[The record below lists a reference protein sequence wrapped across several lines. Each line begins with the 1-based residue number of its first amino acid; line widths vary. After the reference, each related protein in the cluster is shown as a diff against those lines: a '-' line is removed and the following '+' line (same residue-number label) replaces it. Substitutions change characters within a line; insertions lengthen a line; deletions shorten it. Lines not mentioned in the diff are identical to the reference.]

1 MGDRDGDEGPPPG
14 SVVPAVMT
22 TPGARK
28 LAVKGPLISTDLSLH
43 TERSNVLVT
52 YQGSP
57 GTVIEAMV
65 LKAFQ
70 NCIAVPHKR
79 SEGAL
84 EAVESSLADKAVLT
98 IENSSIGSFHQS
110 YDLLL
115 SHNLQIVQE
124 VQMDVELCLL
134 ALPGVQ
140 KDDLQTIFSHPQVL
154 LKTEHS
160 DVFVAHD
167 LAQCEYSLSNLGV
180 SKKNV
185 DHGAAGAEIISKQ
198 NLRDAGVIG
207 SARSAELY
215 GLNILECNFQDAS
228 PNITRYLVL
237 AVTANIPNEYE
248 NYKTSIVFGL
258 EEGPG
263 TLHKAL
269 VAFWKRDLNLTKIES
284 RPNRGKPMRTL
295 GTEKQFNYIF
305 YVDFE
310 ASVAEI
316 PAQNALKELEAYP
329 CMMAMLLPA
338 AAFCKAKSLAPYP
351 CVDVCHDTN
360 I

>member
-1 MGDRDGDEGPPPG
+1 
-14 SVVPAVMT
+14 MT
-22 TPGARK
+22 TSRGNVTTAACRAGK
-28 LAVKGPLISTDLSLH
+28 KSWPLLSTDLPLD
-43 TERSNVLVT
+43 TERSNVRVT

-65 LKAFQ
+65 LKAFPI
-70 NCIAVPHKR
+70 CIAVPHKR

-124 VQMDVELCLL
+124 VQMDVQLCLL

-140 KDDLQTIFSHPQVL
+140 KDDIQTIFSHPQ
-154 LKTEHS
+154 
-160 DVFVAHD
+160 D
-167 LAQCEYSLSNLGV
+167 LAQCEYSLCNLGV

-207 SARSAELY
+207 NARVAELY
-215 GLNILECNFQDAS
+215 GLNILECNFQDAL
-228 PNITRYLVL
+228 PNVTRYLVL
-237 AVTANIPNEYE
+237 ARTANIPKEHGQ
-248 NYKTSIVFGL
+248 YKTSIVFGL

-263 TLHKAL
+263 TLYKAL

-295 GTEKQFNYIF
+295 GTEN
-305 YVDFE
+305 
-310 ASVAEI
+310 
-316 PAQNALKELEAYP
+316 
-329 CMMAMLLPA
+329 
-338 AAFCKAKSLAPYP
+338 
-351 CVDVCHDTN
+351 
-360 I
+360 

>member
-1 MGDRDGDEGPPPG
+1 MP
-14 SVVPAVMT
+14 
-22 TPGARK
+22 
-28 LAVKGPLISTDLSLH
+28 GPLSLD
-43 TERSNVLVT
+43 TERSNVRVA

-65 LKAFQ
+65 LKAFP
-70 NCIAVPHKR
+70 NCTALPHKR

-110 YDLLL
+110 YDMLL

-140 KDDLQTIFSHPQVL
+140 KDDLQTIFSHPQ
-154 LKTEHS
+154 
-160 DVFVAHD
+160 D
-167 LAQCEYSLSNLGV
+167 LAQCEYSLCKLGV

-185 DHGAAGAEIISKQ
+185 DHGYAGAETISKQ
-198 NLRDAGVIG
+198 DLRDAGVIG
-207 SARSAELY
+207 NGRAAELY

-228 PNITRYLVL
+228 PNVTRYLVL
-237 AVTANIPNEYE
+237 ARTANIPKEQGQ
-248 NYKTSIVFGL
+248 YKTSIVFGL
-258 EEGPG
+258 EESPG
-263 TLHKAL
+263 TLYKAL

-305 YVDFE
+305 YVDLE
-310 ASVAEI
+310 ASMAEI
-316 PAQNALKELEAYP
+316 RTQNALKELEEIASFLRVLGCYP
-329 CMMAMLLPA
+329 C
-338 AAFCKAKSLAPYP
+338 
-351 CVDVCHDTN
+351 TT

>member
-1 MGDRDGDEGPPPG
+1 MERWASNDLL
-14 SVVPAVMT
+14 V
-22 TPGARK
+22 
-28 LAVKGPLISTDLSLH
+28 GPLISTDLSLD
-43 TERSNVLVT
+43 TERSNVRVT

-65 LKAFQ
+65 LKAFP

-98 IENSSIGSFHQS
+98 IESSSIGSFHQS

-124 VQMDVELCLL
+124 VQTDVELCLL

-140 KDDLQTIFSHPQVL
+140 KDDLQTIFSHPQAYVWAPAL
-154 LKTEHS
+154 
-160 DVFVAHD
+160 DF
-167 LAQCEYSLSNLGV
+167 AQCEYSLSNLGV

-207 SARSAELY
+207 SAQSAELY
-215 GLNILECNFQDAS
+215 RLNILECNFQDAS
-228 PNITRYLVL
+228 PNVTRYLVL
-237 AVTANIPNEYE
+237 ARTANIPSEYE
-248 NYKTSIVFGL
+248 QYKTSIVFGL

-263 TLHKAL
+263 ILHKAL

-316 PAQNALKELEAYP
+316 PAQNALKELEEIASFLRVLGCYP
-329 CMMAMLLPA
+329 
-338 AAFCKAKSLAPYP
+338 S
-351 CVDVCHDTN
+351 TT

>member
-1 MGDRDGDEGPPPG
+1 M
-14 SVVPAVMT
+14 
-22 TPGARK
+22 
-28 LAVKGPLISTDLSLH
+28 KGPGHRRRRPSHQDQTGPLVSTDLSLE
-43 TERSNVLVT
+43 TERSSVRVT

-65 LKAFQ
+65 LNAFP
-70 NCIAVPHKR
+70 NCIAAPQKR

-84 EAVESSLADKAVLT
+84 ETVQSSLADKAVLT

-124 VQMDVELCLL
+124 VHMDVELCLL

-140 KDDLQTIFSHPQVL
+140 KDDLQTIFSHPQ
-154 LKTEHS
+154 
-160 DVFVAHD
+160 D
-167 LAQCEYSLSNLGV
+167 LAQCEHSLSNLGV

-198 NLRDAGVIG
+198 NLRGAGVIG
-207 SARSAELY
+207 SARAAELY

-228 PNITRYLVL
+228 PNVTRYLVL
-237 AVTANIPNEYE
+237 ARTANIPKEYE
-248 NYKTSIVFGL
+248 QYKTSIVFGL

-316 PAQNALKELEAYP
+316 PAQNALKELELFRP
-329 CMMAMLLPA
+329 ERRKRHRREKETITRISQDERC
-338 AAFCKAKSLAPYP
+338 
-351 CVDVCHDTN
+351 
-360 I
+360 